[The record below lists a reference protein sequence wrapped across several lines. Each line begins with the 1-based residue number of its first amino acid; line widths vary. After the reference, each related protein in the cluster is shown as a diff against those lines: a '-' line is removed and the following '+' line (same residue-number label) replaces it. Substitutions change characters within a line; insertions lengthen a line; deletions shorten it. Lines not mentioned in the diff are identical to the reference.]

1 MGSVTQGHMTS
12 PRGAPGERS
21 GATAPVVRAA
31 LYCRVSTEEQAE
43 EGQSIAAQ
51 VRLLEEHCARNH
63 LDIAEH
69 FLDEGFSATT
79 DRRPAFQRMIA
90 LAKSSPRPFDV
101 ILVHKTDRFARNREH
116 AIVYKNL
123 LRRECGVDVVSIT
136 EAFDD
141 SPQGRL
147 MEGIMEVMAEFY
159 SANLGQEVRK
169 GMTEKARRGEALGM
183 APVGYRIGT
192 DGHLQPAP
200 GAAEAVRWAFE
211 TYANGAMGYQSI
223 ARVLRTDGQARFPGL
238 PDFKWSAQAV
248 RQILRNEA
256 YVGRRI
262 WNKRNGAAH
271 GRYRPEEQWV
281 VAEDAHP
288 SLVPPDLFARVQARM
303 AAHLGPKGTLGDYLL
318 RGMVRCEECGAV
330 MYRRRMTGRGRG
342 AAGGATMILSC
353 SRYYRGDDACY
364 FNWLPEADAL
374 ATLADHL
381 RRMADGANLEDYAF
395 SFATSDQGALAAAER
410 ALEQCADRFK
420 RQIAAYEAGVLDLDE
435 LRTAKERLAAE
446 RAAIEGR
453 IAAERAKSLR
463 ADLPAALIRQRVA
476 HALRVLDE
484 PGGDIAARR
493 TAVQEAVA
501 GMTYSRRERRLRIT
515 FRV

>member
-1 MGSVTQGHMTS
+1 MAK
-12 PRGAPGERS
+12 REGAPG
-21 GATAPVVRAA
+21 APVPPARAA

-51 VRLLEEHCARNH
+51 LRLLGEHCARNH
-63 LDIAEH
+63 LEIAER

-169 GMTEKARRGEALGM
+169 GMTEKARRGEALGL
-183 APVGYRIGT
+183 APVGYRIGA

-200 GAAEAVRWAFE
+200 GAAEAVRWVFE
-211 TYANGAMGYQSI
+211 TYANGSMGYQSI
-223 ARVLRTDGQARFPGL
+223 ARALRREGQARFPGM
-238 PDFKWSAQAV
+238 PQFKWSAQAV
-248 RQILRNEA
+248 RQVLRNEV
-256 YVGRRI
+256 YVGRRV

-271 GRYRPEEQWV
+271 GRLRPEEQWI
-281 VAEDAHP
+281 VAEQAHLP
-288 SLVPPDLFARVQARM
+288 LVSEDLFSRVRDKM
-303 AAHLGPKGTLGDYLL
+303 AAHLGPKGALGDYLL
-318 RGMVRCEECGAV
+318 RGLVRCEECGAV
-330 MYRRRMTGRGRG
+330 MYRRRMTGRGG
-342 AAGGATMILSC
+342 EAAGAKMILSC
-353 SRYYRGDDACY
+353 SRYYRGDAACY

-374 ATLADHL
+374 AALTDHL
-381 RRMADGANLEDYAF
+381 HRIADGANVEEYSF
-395 SFATSDQGALAAAER
+395 SFPASDHTALMAAHR

-420 RQIAAYEAGVLDLDE
+420 RQVAAYEAGVLDLNE
-435 LRTAKERLAAE
+435 LRAAKERLTAE
-446 RAAIEGR
+446 QEGIERR
-453 IAAERAKSLR
+453 IDAERAKTQR
-463 ADLPAALIRQRVA
+463 ADLPATVIRQRVGN
-476 HALRVLDE
+476 ALRTLNE
-484 PGGDIAARR
+484 PSEDVAAQR
-493 TAVQEAVA
+493 AVVQEAVA

-515 FRV
+515 FRA